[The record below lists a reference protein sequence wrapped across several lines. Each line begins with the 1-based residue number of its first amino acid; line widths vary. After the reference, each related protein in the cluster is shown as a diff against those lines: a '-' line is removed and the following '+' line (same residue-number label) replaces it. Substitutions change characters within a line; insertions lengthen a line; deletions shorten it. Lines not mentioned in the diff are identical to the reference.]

1 MSMGMIFAGALG
13 GLGKGVAT
21 LAEHEMKREE
31 KEKEWQRAAQQRREE
46 LLTAMEMKEQYALR
60 DEERKARIEDE
71 RRRLK
76 VGAIQSRLGANAEA
90 ATAGMFG
97 VPTMGDTP
105 LSPEQQAVFDEG
117 MTRNEAEKAQA
128 RKAFMANPQNMVQA
142 AVQEG
147 YESPTVLM
155 KDGTA
160 RDAALL
166 RAENSAAQRELQAQI
181 AQLRAENASKDKPP
195 AGYRP
200 TAGGN
205 LEAIPGGPA
214 DQKILGAFNADTAQ
228 LTGSIAGFDRLASA
242 TNQLLS
248 HPGLA
253 GITGLRGKLPNI
265 PGGDAADAQALL
277 DTLKSQVGFGVLQD
291 MRNSSKTGGA
301 LGSVSDAEGKRLEAN
316 LAALDKAQ
324 SLDQFKK
331 SLGQILEYTE
341 QAKDRM
347 RGAFNMKHG
356 ERQPAPASAG
366 TPRVNSLEEAMALP
380 SGTTFIAPNGKLKV
394 RP

>member
-1 MSMGMIFAGALG
+1 MGMGMLFAGALAG
-13 GLGKGVAT
+13 GAKGMESI
-21 LAEHEMKREE
+21 LADQSRREE
-31 KEKEWQRAAQQRREE
+31 KELEWQRAATMKRQE
-46 LLTAMEMKEQYALR
+46 LLDAMELKEQYALR
-60 DEERKARIEDE
+60 DDDRKARIEDE

-76 VGAIQSRLGANAEA
+76 AGAIQSRLGANADA

-117 MTRNEAEKAQA
+117 MARNEVEKAQA

-160 RDAALL
+160 RETALL
-166 RAENSAAQRELQAQI
+166 RAESSAAQRELQAQI
-181 AQLRAENASKDKPP
+181 AQLRAENAGKDKPP

-214 DQKILGAFNADTAQ
+214 DQKIQGAFNADTAQ

-242 TNQLLS
+242 ANQLLG
-248 HPGLA
+248 HPGLD
-253 GITGLRGKLPNI
+253 GITGPWGTLPNF
-265 PGGDAADAQALL
+265 PGGNAADAQALL
-277 DTLKSQVGFGVLQD
+277 NNLKSQVGFGVLQD

-331 SLGQILEYTE
+331 SLGQILDYTE
-341 QAKDRM
+341 KAKDRM
-347 RGAFNMKHG
+347 REAFNMKHG
-356 ERQPAPASAG
+356 ERQPTPASAG

-380 SGTTFIAPNGKLKV
+380 SGTTFITPNGKLKV
-394 RP
+394 R